1 MSSFSQVSDPTDL
14 FRIKS
19 VIAAAPEPERLVPL
33 GIKQLEISWNAS
45 ELLVFAAAEL
55 LREQKIEPVGA
66 KVLFITDEVT
76 IFKGQRDFKAHVNET
91 LSKYF
96 KVTWLKLAADGVVKV
111 DDKTLDLA
119 SDSVPGHD
127 LVVGLGGG
135 TISDIAKVACHR
147 NPGIQL
153 ISIQTA
159 ASVDG
164 YTDNVSVVLKN
175 GAKRTIA
182 SNWPEVVLADLEVIQ
197 SAPLEL
203 NLAGFGEA
211 MSLYTA
217 PADWQLASRL
227 GLDSSFHETP
237 RDLLLT
243 FAGDPAEWGNGLA
256 VGNLS
261 AVEQLT
267 KVLAIRGIGTGIAG
281 TTACLSGTE
290 HLISHM
296 LDMRAV
302 ATGEQVGLHGAQVGA
317 ASLVS
322 AMAWR
327 YLLEILPELELPQ
340 SVDIDLFTNRAREAF
355 AGIDESGA
363 LTRECVSDVTKKLER
378 VQSNHVAIAAQL
390 KAWQLDPSELAE
402 IAPNPEAL
410 AQGLLVSGAPM
421 NYSDLEPWVTEE
433 IWQWSVANCHLMRN
447 RFTVVDLLA
456 LCGRWEK
463 SDRDRVLELTDVAIS
478 RVSA

>member
-1 MSSFSQVSDPTDL
+1 MSSFSNVSDPTDL
-14 FRIKS
+14 SRIKS
-19 VIAAAPEPERLVPL
+19 VIASAPQPERLVPL

-45 ELLVFAAAEL
+45 ELLVFAAAEI
-55 LREQKIEPVGA
+55 LREQMIEPVGA
-66 KVLFITDEVT
+66 KVLFITDDVT
-76 IFKGQRDFKAHVNET
+76 IFKGQRDFKAYVNET
-91 LSKYF
+91 LAKYF
-96 KVTWLKLAADGVVKV
+96 KVTWLTLTADGVVKV

-119 SDSVPGHD
+119 SAAVPGHD

-135 TISDIAKVACHR
+135 TISDIAKVACNR
-147 NPGIQL
+147 NPGTQL

-175 GAKRTIA
+175 GVKRTIA

-211 MSLYTA
+211 LSLYTA
-217 PADWQLASRL
+217 PADWELASRL

-237 RDLLLT
+237 RDLLLA

-256 VGNLS
+256 IGNLG

-290 HLISHM
+290 HLISHL

-302 ATGEQVGLHGAQVGA
+302 ASGEQVGLHGAQVGA

-327 YLLEILPELELPQ
+327 YLIEILPELELQ
-340 SVDIDLFTNRAREAF
+340 AVDIDLFAQKVTTAF
-355 AGIDESGA
+355 AGIDKSGT
-363 LTRECVSDVTKKLER
+363 LTSECISDVTKKLEK
-378 VQSNHVAIAAQL
+378 VQALQPSIAAQL
-390 KAWQLDPSELAE
+390 KAWQIDPSKLAA
-402 IAPNPEAL
+402 IAPIPEAL

-421 NYSDLEPWVTEE
+421 TYADLEPWVTEE

-447 RFTVVDLLA
+447 RFTAVDLLA

-463 SDRDRVLELTDVAIS
+463 SDWERVLELTDLAVAQ
-478 RVSA
+478 VTA

>member
-1 MSSFSQVSDPTDL
+1 MSSFSNVSDPTDL
-14 FRIKS
+14 SRIKS
-19 VIAAAPEPERLVPL
+19 VIASAPQPERLVPL

-45 ELLVFAAAEL
+45 ELLVFAAAEI

-66 KVLFITDEVT
+66 KVLFITDDVT
-76 IFKGQRDFKAHVNET
+76 IFKGQRDFKAYVNET
-91 LSKYF
+91 LTKYF
-96 KVTWLKLAADGVVKV
+96 KVTWLTLTADGVVKV

-119 SDSVPGHD
+119 SAAVPGHD

-135 TISDIAKVACHR
+135 TISDIAKVACNR
-147 NPGIQL
+147 NPGTQL

-175 GAKRTIA
+175 GVKRTIV

-211 MSLYTA
+211 LSLYTA
-217 PADWQLASRL
+217 PADWELASRL

-237 RDLLLT
+237 RDLLLA

-256 VGNLS
+256 IGNLG

-290 HLISHM
+290 HLISHL

-302 ATGEQVGLHGAQVGA
+302 ASGEQVGLHGAQVGA

-327 YLLEILPELELPQ
+327 YLLEILPELELQ
-340 SVDIDLFTNRAREAF
+340 AVDIDLFAQKVTTAF
-355 AGIDESGA
+355 AGIDKSGT
-363 LTRECVSDVTKKLER
+363 LTSECISDVTKKLEK
-378 VQSNHVAIAAQL
+378 VQALQPSIVAQL
-390 KAWQLDPSELAE
+390 KAWQIDPSKLAA
-402 IAPNPEAL
+402 IAPIPEAL

-421 NYSDLEPWVTEE
+421 TYADLEPWVTEE

-447 RFTVVDLLA
+447 RFTAVDLLA

-463 SDRDRVLELTDVAIS
+463 SDWERVLELTDLAIAQ
-478 RVSA
+478 VTA

>member
-1 MSSFSQVSDPTDL
+1 MSSFSNVSDPTDL
-14 FRIKS
+14 SRIKS
-19 VIAAAPEPERLVPL
+19 VIASAPQPERLVPL

-45 ELLVFAAAEL
+45 ELLVFAAAEI
-55 LREQKIEPVGA
+55 LREQMIEPVGA
-66 KVLFITDEVT
+66 KVLFITDDVT
-76 IFKGQRDFKAHVNET
+76 IFKGQRDFKAYVNET
-91 LSKYF
+91 LTKYF
-96 KVTWLKLAADGVVKV
+96 KVTWLTLTADGVVKV

-119 SDSVPGHD
+119 SAAVPGHD

-135 TISDIAKVACHR
+135 TISDIAKVACNR
-147 NPGIQL
+147 NPGTQL

-175 GAKRTIA
+175 GVKRTIA

-211 MSLYTA
+211 LSLYTA
-217 PADWQLASRL
+217 PADWELASRL

-237 RDLLLT
+237 RDLLLA

-256 VGNLS
+256 IGNLG

-290 HLISHM
+290 HLISHL

-302 ATGEQVGLHGAQVGA
+302 ASGEQVGLHGAQVGA

-327 YLLEILPELELPQ
+327 YLIEILPELELQ
-340 SVDIDLFTNRAREAF
+340 AVDIDLFAQKVTTAF
-355 AGIDESGA
+355 AGIDKSGT
-363 LTRECVSDVTKKLER
+363 LTSECISDVTKKLEKA
-378 VQSNHVAIAAQL
+378 QALQPSIAAQL
-390 KAWQLDPSELAE
+390 KAWQIDPSKLAA
-402 IAPNPEAL
+402 IAPIPEAL

-421 NYSDLEPWVTEE
+421 TYADLEPWVTEE

-447 RFTVVDLLA
+447 RFTAVDLLA

-463 SDRDRVLELTDVAIS
+463 SDWERVLELTDLAVAQ
-478 RVSA
+478 VTA

>member
-1 MSSFSQVSDPTDL
+1 MSSFSNVSDPTDL
-14 FRIKS
+14 SRIKS
-19 VIAAAPEPERLVPL
+19 VIASAPQPERLVPL

-45 ELLVFAAAEL
+45 ELLVFAAAEI

-66 KVLFITDEVT
+66 KVLFITDDVT
-76 IFKGQRDFKAHVNET
+76 IFKGQRDFKAYVNET

-96 KVTWLKLAADGVVKV
+96 KVTWLTLTADGVVKV

-119 SDSVPGHD
+119 SAAVPGHD

-135 TISDIAKVACHR
+135 TISDISKVACNR
-147 NPGIQL
+147 NPGTQL

-175 GAKRTIA
+175 GVKRTIA
-182 SNWPEVVLADLEVIQ
+182 SNWPQVVLADLEVIQ

-211 MSLYTA
+211 LSLYTA
-217 PADWQLASRL
+217 PADWELASRL

-237 RDLLLT
+237 RDLLLA

-256 VGNLS
+256 IGNLG

-290 HLISHM
+290 HLISHL

-302 ATGEQVGLHGAQVGA
+302 ASGEQVGLHGAQVGA

-327 YLLEILPELELPQ
+327 YLIEILPELELQ
-340 SVDIDLFTNRAREAF
+340 AVDIDLFAQKVTTAF
-355 AGIDESGA
+355 AGIDKSGT
-363 LTRECVSDVTKKLER
+363 LTSECISDVTKKLEK
-378 VQSNHVAIAAQL
+378 VQALQPSIAAQL
-390 KAWQLDPSELAE
+390 KAWQIDPSKLAA

-421 NYSDLEPWVTEE
+421 TYADLEPWVTEE

-447 RFTVVDLLA
+447 RFTAVDLLA

-463 SDRDRVLELTDVAIS
+463 SDWERVLELTDLAVAQ
-478 RVSA
+478 VTA

>member
-1 MSSFSQVSDPTDL
+1 MSSFSNVSDPTDL
-14 FRIKS
+14 SRIKS
-19 VIAAAPEPERLVPL
+19 VIASAPQPERLVPL

-45 ELLVFAAAEL
+45 ELLVFAAAEI
-55 LREQKIEPVGA
+55 LREQMIEPVGA
-66 KVLFITDEVT
+66 KVLFITDDVT
-76 IFKGQRDFKAHVNET
+76 IFKGQRDFKAYVNET
-91 LSKYF
+91 LTKYF
-96 KVTWLKLAADGVVKV
+96 KVTWLTLTADGVVKV

-119 SDSVPGHD
+119 SAAVPGHD

-135 TISDIAKVACHR
+135 TISDIAKVACNR
-147 NPGIQL
+147 NPGTQL

-175 GAKRTIA
+175 GVKRTIA

-211 MSLYTA
+211 LSLYTA
-217 PADWQLASRL
+217 PADWELASRL

-237 RDLLLT
+237 RDLLLA

-256 VGNLS
+256 IGNLG

-290 HLISHM
+290 HLISHL

-302 ATGEQVGLHGAQVGA
+302 ASGEQVGLHGAQVGA

-327 YLLEILPELELPQ
+327 YLLEILPELELQ
-340 SVDIDLFTNRAREAF
+340 AVDIDLFAQKVTTAF
-355 AGIDESGA
+355 AGIDKSGT
-363 LTRECVSDVTKKLER
+363 LTSECISDVTKKLEK
-378 VQSNHVAIAAQL
+378 VQALQPSIVAQL
-390 KAWQLDPSELAE
+390 KAWQIDPSKLAA
-402 IAPNPEAL
+402 IAPIPEAL

-421 NYSDLEPWVTEE
+421 TYADLEPWVTEE

-447 RFTVVDLLA
+447 RFTAVDLLA

-463 SDRDRVLELTDVAIS
+463 SDWERVLELTDLAIAQ
-478 RVSA
+478 VTA

>member
-14 FRIKS
+14 SRLKS

-66 KVLFITDEVT
+66 KVLLITDDVT
-76 IFKGQRDFKAHVNET
+76 ILKGQRDFKARVNET

-96 KVTWLKLAADGVVKV
+96 KVTWLVLTADGVVKV
-111 DDKTLDLA
+111 DDKSLDLA
-119 SDSVPGHD
+119 SAAVPGHD

-147 NPGIQL
+147 NPGTQL
-153 ISIQTA
+153 VSIQTA

-175 GAKRTIA
+175 GAKRTIP

-211 MSLYTA
+211 LSLFTA
-217 PADWQLASRL
+217 PADWELASRL
-227 GLDSSFHETP
+227 SLDSSFHETP

-302 ATGEQVGLHGAQVGA
+302 ASGEQVGLHGAQVGV

-327 YLLEILPELELPQ
+327 YLLEILPELELPET
-340 SVDIDLFTNRAREAF
+340 VDIDWFANKAKTAF
-355 AGIDESGA
+355 ADIDKSGD
-363 LTRECVSDVTKKLER
+363 LTRECISDLTKKLER
-378 VQSNHVAIAAQL
+378 FQAGHSKIAAQL
-390 KAWQLDPSELAE
+390 KEWQINPRELAA
-402 IAPNPEAL
+402 IAPIPEAL

-421 NYSDLEPWVTEE
+421 THEDLEPWVTEE

-447 RFTVVDLLA
+447 RFTAVDLLA
-456 LCGRWEK
+456 ICGRWEK
-463 SDRDRVLELTDVAIS
+463 SDWERVLELTDLAVAQVI
-478 RVSA
+478 A

>member
-1 MSSFSQVSDPTDL
+1 MSSFSNVSDPTDL
-14 FRIKS
+14 SRIKS
-19 VIAAAPEPERLVPL
+19 VIASAPQPERLVPL

-45 ELLVFAAAEL
+45 ELLVFAAAEI
-55 LREQKIEPVGA
+55 LREQMIEPVGA
-66 KVLFITDEVT
+66 KVLFITDDVT
-76 IFKGQRDFKAHVNET
+76 IFKGQRDFKAYVHET

-96 KVTWLKLAADGVVKV
+96 KVTWLTLTADGVVKV

-119 SDSVPGHD
+119 SAAVPGHD

-135 TISDIAKVACHR
+135 TISDIAKVACNR
-147 NPGIQL
+147 NPGTQL

-175 GAKRTIA
+175 GVKRTIA

-211 MSLYTA
+211 LSLYTA
-217 PADWQLASRL
+217 PADWELASRL

-237 RDLLLT
+237 RDLLLA

-256 VGNLS
+256 IGNLG

-290 HLISHM
+290 HLISHL

-302 ATGEQVGLHGAQVGA
+302 ASAKQVGLHGAQVGV

-327 YLLEILPELELPQ
+327 YLLEILPELELQ
-340 SVDIDLFTNRAREAF
+340 AVDIDLFAQKVTTAF
-355 AGIDESGA
+355 AGIDKSGS
-363 LTRECVSDVTKKLER
+363 LTSECISDVTKKLEK
-378 VQSNHVAIAAQL
+378 VQALQPSIVAQL
-390 KAWQLDPSELAE
+390 KAWQIDPSKLAA
-402 IAPNPEAL
+402 IAPIPEAL

-421 NYSDLEPWVTEE
+421 TYADLEPWVTEE

-447 RFTVVDLLA
+447 RFTAVDLLA

-463 SDRDRVLELTDVAIS
+463 SDWERVLELTDLAIAQ
-478 RVSA
+478 VTA

>member
-1 MSSFSQVSDPTDL
+1 MSSFSNVSDPTDL
-14 FRIKS
+14 SRIKS
-19 VIAAAPEPERLVPL
+19 VIASAPQPERLVPL

-45 ELLVFAAAEL
+45 ELLVFAAAEI
-55 LREQKIEPVGA
+55 LREQMIEPVGA
-66 KVLFITDEVT
+66 KVLFITDDVT

-91 LSKYF
+91 LTKYF
-96 KVTWLKLAADGVVKV
+96 KVTWLTLTADGVVKV

-119 SDSVPGHD
+119 SAAVPGHD

-135 TISDIAKVACHR
+135 TISDISKVACNR
-147 NPGIQL
+147 NPGTQL

-175 GAKRTIA
+175 GVKRTIP

-211 MSLYTA
+211 LSLYTA
-217 PADWQLASRL
+217 PADWELASRL

-237 RDLLLT
+237 RDLLLA

-256 VGNLS
+256 VGNLG

-290 HLISHM
+290 HLISHL

-302 ATGEQVGLHGAQVGA
+302 ASGEQVGLHGAQVGV

-322 AMAWR
+322 AMVWR

-340 SVDIDLFTNRAREAF
+340 AVDIDRFAQKVSTAF
-355 AGIDESGA
+355 AGIDKSGS
-363 LTRECVSDVTKKLER
+363 LTSECISDVSKKLEK
-378 VQSNHVAIAAQL
+378 VQALQPSIAAQL
-390 KAWQLDPSELAE
+390 KAWQIDPSKLAAL
-402 IAPNPEAL
+402 APNPEAL

-421 NYSDLEPWVTEE
+421 TYADLEPWVTEE

-447 RFTVVDLLA
+447 RFTAVDLLA

-463 SDRDRVLELTDVAIS
+463 SDWERVLELTDLAVAQ
-478 RVSA
+478 VTA

>member
-1 MSSFSQVSDPTDL
+1 MSSFSNVSDPTDL
-14 FRIKS
+14 ARIKS
-19 VIAAAPEPERLVPL
+19 VIASAPQPERLIPL

-45 ELLVFAAAEL
+45 ELLVFAAAEI
-55 LREQKIEPVGA
+55 LREQMIEPVGA
-66 KVLFITDEVT
+66 KVLFITDDVT
-76 IFKGQRDFKAHVNET
+76 IFKGQRDFKAYVGET
-91 LSKYF
+91 LAKYF
-96 KVTWLKLAADGVVKV
+96 KVTWLTLTADGVVKV

-119 SDSVPGHD
+119 SAAVPGHD

-135 TISDIAKVACHR
+135 TISDIAKVACNR
-147 NPGIQL
+147 NPGTQL

-175 GAKRTIA
+175 GVKRTIP

-197 SAPLEL
+197 SAPVEL

-217 PADWQLASRL
+217 PADWELASRL

-237 RDLLLT
+237 RDLLLA
-243 FAGDPAEWGNGLA
+243 FAGDPAGWGNGLA
-256 VGNLS
+256 LGNLG

-290 HLISHM
+290 HLISHL

-302 ATGEQVGLHGAQVGA
+302 ASGEQVGLHGAQVGV

-322 AMAWR
+322 ATAWR

-340 SVDIDLFTNRAREAF
+340 AIDIDLFAQKVRTAF
-355 AGIDESGA
+355 SGIDKSGS
-363 LTRECVSDVTKKLER
+363 LTSECISDVTKKLEK
-378 VQSNHVAIAAQL
+378 VQALQPSIAAQL
-390 KAWQLDPSELAE
+390 KAWQTDPSKLVA

-421 NYSDLEPWVTEE
+421 THADLEPWVTEE
-433 IWQWSVANCHLMRN
+433 IWQWSIANCHLMRN
-447 RFTVVDLLA
+447 RFTAVDLLA

-463 SDRDRVLELTDVAIS
+463 SDWERVLELKDLAVA
-478 RVSA
+478 RVIA

>member
-1 MSSFSQVSDPTDL
+1 MSSFSNVSDPTDL
-14 FRIKS
+14 SRIKS
-19 VIAAAPEPERLVPL
+19 VIASAAQPERLVPL

-45 ELLVFAAAEL
+45 ELLVFAAAEI
-55 LREQKIEPVGA
+55 LREQMIEPVGA
-66 KVLFITDEVT
+66 KVLFITDDVT
-76 IFKGQRDFKAHVNET
+76 IFKGQRDFKAYVNET
-91 LSKYF
+91 LTKYF
-96 KVTWLKLAADGVVKV
+96 KVTWLTLTADGVVKV

-119 SDSVPGHD
+119 SAAVPGHD

-135 TISDIAKVACHR
+135 TISDIAKVACNR
-147 NPGIQL
+147 NPGTQL

-175 GAKRTIA
+175 GVKRTIA

-211 MSLYTA
+211 LSLYTA
-217 PADWQLASRL
+217 PADWELASRL

-237 RDLLLT
+237 RDLLLA

-256 VGNLS
+256 IGNLG

-290 HLISHM
+290 HLISHL

-302 ATGEQVGLHGAQVGA
+302 ASGEQVGLHGAQVGA

-327 YLLEILPELELPQ
+327 YLIEILPELELQ
-340 SVDIDLFTNRAREAF
+340 AVDIDLFAQKVTTAF
-355 AGIDESGA
+355 AGIDKSGT
-363 LTRECVSDVTKKLER
+363 LTSECISDVTKKLEK
-378 VQSNHVAIAAQL
+378 VQALQPSIAAQL
-390 KAWQLDPSELAE
+390 KAWQIDPSKLAA
-402 IAPNPEAL
+402 ITPIPEAL

-421 NYSDLEPWVTEE
+421 TYADLEPWVTEE

-447 RFTVVDLLA
+447 RFTAVDLLA

-463 SDRDRVLELTDVAIS
+463 SDWERVLELTDLAVAQ
-478 RVSA
+478 VTA

>member
-1 MSSFSQVSDPTDL
+1 MSSFSNVSDPTDL
-14 FRIKS
+14 SRIKS
-19 VIAAAPEPERLVPL
+19 VIASAPQPERLVPL

-45 ELLVFAAAEL
+45 ELLVFAAAEI
-55 LREQKIEPVGA
+55 LREQMIEPVGA
-66 KVLFITDEVT
+66 KVLFITDDVT
-76 IFKGQRDFKAHVNET
+76 IFKGQRDFKAYVNET
-91 LSKYF
+91 LTKYF
-96 KVTWLKLAADGVVKV
+96 KVTWLTLTADGVVKV

-119 SDSVPGHD
+119 SAAVPGHD

-135 TISDIAKVACHR
+135 TISDIAKVACNR
-147 NPGIQL
+147 NPGTQL

-175 GAKRTIA
+175 GVKRTIA

-211 MSLYTA
+211 LSLYTA
-217 PADWQLASRL
+217 PADWELASRL

-237 RDLLLT
+237 RDLLLA

-256 VGNLS
+256 IGNLG

-290 HLISHM
+290 HLISHL

-302 ATGEQVGLHGAQVGA
+302 ASGEQVGLHGAQVGA

-327 YLLEILPELELPQ
+327 YLIEILPELELQ
-340 SVDIDLFTNRAREAF
+340 AVDIDLFAQKVTTAF
-355 AGIDESGA
+355 AGIDKSGT
-363 LTRECVSDVTKKLER
+363 LTSECISDVTKKLEK
-378 VQSNHVAIAAQL
+378 VQALQPSIAAQL
-390 KAWQLDPSELAE
+390 KAWQIDPSKLAA
-402 IAPNPEAL
+402 ITPIPEAL

-421 NYSDLEPWVTEE
+421 TYADLEPWVTEE

-447 RFTVVDLLA
+447 RFTAVDLLA

-463 SDRDRVLELTDVAIS
+463 SDWERVLELTDLAVAQ
-478 RVSA
+478 VTA